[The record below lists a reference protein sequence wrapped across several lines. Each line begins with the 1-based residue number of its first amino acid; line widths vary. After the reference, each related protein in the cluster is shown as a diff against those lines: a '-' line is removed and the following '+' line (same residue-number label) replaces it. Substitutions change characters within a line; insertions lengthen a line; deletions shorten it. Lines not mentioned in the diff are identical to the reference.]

1 MEVILLEKI
10 RHLGNLGDKVK
21 VKPGYGRNYLIPH
34 KKAVSATEQNL
45 AAFEARRAELE
56 KAQQASL
63 DNAQTRAGKLQE
75 LTVIIT
81 GKVGMEG
88 KLYGSVSAIDIAQAV
103 SDAGIELAKHEVRM
117 PHGPIRHIGDYNVDI
132 HLHADVD
139 TNLKVQVIAEAE
151 EA

>member
-21 VKPGYGRNYLIPH
+21 VKPGYGRNYLIPQ
-34 KKAVSATEQNL
+34 KKAVFATAKNL
-45 AAFEARRAELE
+45 ADFETRRAELE
-56 KAQQASL
+56 QAQFTALEKAKA
-63 DNAQTRAGKLQE
+63 RATKMRE

-88 KLYGSVSAIDIAQAV
+88 KLYGSVSTMDIAQAV

-117 PHGPIRHIGDYNVDI
+117 PNGPIRHIGDYDIDI

-139 TNLKVQVIAEAE
+139 TKLKVQVIAED
-151 EA
+151 

>member
-34 KKAVSATEQNL
+34 KKAVSATEKNL
-45 AAFEARRAELE
+45 ADFEARRAELE
-56 KAQQASL
+56 KAQQDSL
-63 DNAQTRAGKLQE
+63 NKAQSRAAKLQE

-117 PHGPIRHIGDYNVDI
+117 PHGPIRHIGDYSVDI

-139 TNLKVQVIAEAE
+139 TNLKVQVIAE